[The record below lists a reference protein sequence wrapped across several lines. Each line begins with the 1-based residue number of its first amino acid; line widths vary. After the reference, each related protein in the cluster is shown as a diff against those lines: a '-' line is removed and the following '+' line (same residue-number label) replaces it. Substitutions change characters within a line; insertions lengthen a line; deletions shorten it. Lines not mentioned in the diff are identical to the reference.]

1 MVELVPR
8 DSFDIIRGCTNSGP
22 GRLGIPEVT
31 WMDGLGFSLCA
42 ALLEIVGSWISK
54 VAQLEPQ

>member
-8 DSFDIIRGCTNSGP
+8 DFFDVIRGCANSGL

-31 WMDGLGFSLCA
+31 WTDGLGFSLCA
-42 ALLEIVGSWISK
+42 VPLDIVRSCISK
-54 VAQLEPQ
+54 